1 MRQMDDLDKTVLK
14 RTNDPVRPLLKSWT
28 LPRLARMGSV
38 AEVTSKVGTSKHR
51 DSKNR
56 RNRTF

>member
-1 MRQMDDLDKTVLK
+1 MDDLDKTVLK
-14 RTNDPVRPLLKSWT
+14 RTHDPVRPLLKPWT

-38 AEVTSKVGTSKHR
+38 AEVTSKVGKSNHR
-51 DSKNR
+51 DSTNT